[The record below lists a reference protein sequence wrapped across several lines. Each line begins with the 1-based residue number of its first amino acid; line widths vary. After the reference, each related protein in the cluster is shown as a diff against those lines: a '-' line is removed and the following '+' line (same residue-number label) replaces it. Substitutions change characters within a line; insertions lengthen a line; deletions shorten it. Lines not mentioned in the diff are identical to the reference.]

1 MHTTPTTRLP
11 WRAAGS
17 TMIAAAILGWLGV
30 IVRSHHGDV
39 GLERQL
45 AEVADASAR
54 ELIASGVWIVATM
67 LFILSGVFI
76 AIAAHA
82 RRGQGAFIGALLLAV
97 GGAWITAAPGAAA
110 VVLHMLATG
119 DLSSAA
125 IGELTGALEGDA
137 AWLVTLPLMI
147 AFVLA
152 PVVLALG
159 LRTLRL
165 RVGGGV
171 AFTWIASVI
180 AALVLYGDRTGEVI
194 ACGGMMVAHVL
205 IGVALRREGAAD

>member
-1 MHTTPTTRLP
+1 MTTEPTTRLP

-17 TMIAAAILGWLGV
+17 TMIAAALLGWLGV
-30 IVRSHHGDV
+30 IVRSHHGDT
-39 GLERQL
+39 GLENQL

-54 ELIASGVWIVATM
+54 EMLAAGLWLVATM

-76 AIAAHA
+76 AIIAHA
-82 RRGQGAFIGALLLAV
+82 RRGHGAFIGALLLAV
-97 GGAWITAAPGAAA
+97 GGAWITSAPGAAA

-119 DLSSAA
+119 DLSS
-125 IGELTGALEGDA
+125 GTVTELTAALEGND

-159 LRTLRL
+159 LRTMRVG
-165 RVGGGV
+165 VGGGV
-171 AFTWIASVI
+171 AFTWIVSVI

-194 ACGGMMVAHVL
+194 ACGGMMVAHSL
-205 IGVALRREGAAD
+205 IGLALRREAIVD

>member
-1 MHTTPTTRLP
+1 MTDPNPRLP

-17 TMIAAAILGWLGV
+17 TLILAAILAWLGV
-30 IVRSHHGDV
+30 IIRSHHGDV

-45 AEVADASAR
+45 AEVGDSAAR
-54 ELIASGVWIVATM
+54 ELIAAGLWIVATM
-67 LFILSGVFI
+67 LFILSGVFT

-97 GGAWITAAPGAAA
+97 GAAWITAAPGAAA
-110 VVLHMLATG
+110 VVLYMLGTA
-119 DLSSAA
+119 DLGASTVSDLTSAF
-125 IGELTGALEGDA
+125 EGDP
-137 AWLVTLPLMI
+137 AWLVTLPLMA
-147 AFVLA
+147 AFVAA
-152 PVVLALG
+152 PVILALG

-171 AFTWIASVI
+171 AALWIVSVI
-180 AALVLYGDRTGEVI
+180 AALVLYGDRTGEFI

-205 IGVALRREGAAD
+205 IGLALRREGAPA